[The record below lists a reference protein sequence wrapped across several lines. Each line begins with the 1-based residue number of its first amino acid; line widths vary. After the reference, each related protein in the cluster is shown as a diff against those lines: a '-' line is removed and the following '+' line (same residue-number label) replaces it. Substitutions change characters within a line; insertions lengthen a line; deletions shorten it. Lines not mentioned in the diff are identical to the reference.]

1 MTQIMELM
9 DKRAKAWEAAK
20 AFLNSHSQ
28 NGGMVSA
35 EDAATFYSAHR
46 KARCKG

>member
-20 AFLNSHSQ
+20 AFLNSLLPEKSSGSQ
-28 NGGMVSA
+28 PGSSNDFEPGSMRRQ
-35 EDAATFYSAHR
+35 FI
-46 KARCKG
+46 

>member
-9 DKRAKAWEAAK
+9 DKRAKAWESAK
-20 AFLNSHSQ
+20 AFLNSHAQ

-35 EDAATFYSAHR
+35 EY
-46 KARCKG
+46 ART